1 MALHPPQQ
9 KTPVLS
15 TAAAAAAN
23 ALATGQVTGTN
34 APASG
39 STDYTLLT
47 VTATVNQTGTA
58 SGNTTAVKVN
68 LVETA
73 ALGPTYLC
81 DYQIGGVSKWSIR
94 GTAPITSAI
103 GATWDGYKASALTQL
118 FKGNTRIQTAS
129 GINKIAFYAPTLI
142 GDTATLTIDQA
153 ATVYISGPPVAG
165 TNVTITNAAALVVA
179 SGKTG
184 LGTNAPAHILDIVA
198 GNVDGIKITSSVNCP
213 IVKLHTA
220 SGNSGARNWA
230 LTSQFTTDGVFQL
243 MRSTARAAEVS
254 VIAWASDKDSNF
266 ILGGITVAGASAAKC
281 LVLSNA
287 AVAPSAS
294 ADLAHVYAAD
304 IAAGRT
310 TLALWAEEA
319 VAADAS
325 LTSTHSFTKFINGAK
340 YKEMLVAVA

>member
-94 GTAPITSAI
+94 GTAPIQSAT
-103 GATWDGYKASALTQL
+103 GALWDGYKASAVTQL
-118 FKGNTRIQTAS
+118 FKGATRMT
-129 GINKIAFYAPTLI
+129 GVIAKMAIYAPTLSS
-142 GDTATLTIDQA
+142 DTATLTIDRPVTLYVDAVPGIGANVAFGFA
-153 ATVYISGPPVAG
+153 AAIRVGATAHTVINPAAIYGFSSAGGLSLFAYNTGATAYNVIYMNATGLTFLDGLNLAVGVTNGTKIGTVGGASGQKLGFWNSTPIVQPVFATG
-165 TNVTITNAAALVVA
+165 ASHTVDETITLLQ
-179 SGKTG
+179 TLG
-184 LGTNAPAHILDIVA
+184 LCRQ
-198 GNVDGIKITSSVNCP
+198 S
-213 IVKLHTA
+213 
-220 SGNSGARNWA
+220 
-230 LTSQFTTDGVFQL
+230 
-243 MRSTARAAEVS
+243 
-254 VIAWASDKDSNF
+254 
-266 ILGGITVAGASAAKC
+266 
-281 LVLSNA
+281 
-287 AVAPSAS
+287 
-294 ADLAHVYAAD
+294 
-304 IAAGRT
+304 
-310 TLALWAEEA
+310 
-319 VAADAS
+319 
-325 LTSTHSFTKFINGAK
+325 
-340 YKEMLVAVA
+340 